1 MVFKLA
7 FCSILCS
14 INYFQT
20 FRIVAVLVIL
30 YKDCAVKYSFLFSWT
45 ACHRLIHGKVAA
57 NEFMA
62 GLWLHV
68 TSDESVLLKHL
79 HEQDFGAD

>member
-1 MVFKLA
+1 MVFKLG

-20 FRIVAVLVIL
+20 FRIVAVHIIL
-30 YKDCAVKYSFLFSWT
+30 YKDCAVKCSFLFSWT
-45 ACHRLIHGKVAA
+45 VCHRLIYGKVAA

-62 GLWLHV
+62 GLWLRV
-68 TSDESVLLKHL
+68 TSDESVPLKHL
-79 HEQDFGAD
+79 HKQDFGAD